1 MNLLFS
7 NAPSLDLHGMDRE
20 ITRILVKDFIR
31 DNYKMGN
38 EKVIIIH
45 GRGTGILKQAVH
57 ETLKKDKLVEKFYLD
72 FFNIGSTIVSIKR
85 NF

>member
-31 DNYKMGN
+31 DNYN
-38 EKVIIIH
+38 YIH
-45 GRGTGILKQAVH
+45 NGYGKLLKQAVH

>member
-1 MNLLFS
+1 
-7 NAPSLDLHGMDRE
+7 MDRE